1 MTEKYKDFDDAW
13 QEKEQEGPTFK
24 AYGEEYELPPSPPAT
39 LVLSMNRLMK
49 KHGAEANIPDSE
61 LLGMATKLLG
71 EDNLD
76 ELCDKGMTVD
86 EMADLIQ
93 WANSIYF
100 PQKQEQGTGKQ

>member
-1 MTEKYKDFDDAW
+1 MTDKYKDFDDAW
-13 QEKEQEGPTFK
+13 QEKKQEGPIFK

-39 LVLSMNRLMK
+39 LVLRMNRLMK
-49 KHGAEANIPDSE
+49 EHGAEANIPDSA
-61 LLGMATKLLG
+61 LLDMTTKLLG

-76 ELCDKGMTVD
+76 ELCDQGMTVE

-100 PQKQEQGTGKQ
+100 GEQQEQDKGKQ